1 MGKKIV
7 AAISLVLLSGT
18 ILVSCTDD
26 KNWSFVE
33 NESYSILPI
42 QCENPILV
50 KHFQDSDYLNNNF
63 GSQGGLK
70 IASLT
75 EDEAKVKSLSTDSYV
90 VEEEAFN
97 VTIETLQGN
106 DKIKMKKI
114 MADGSELALPD
125 NPDELKVQFVIT
137 PDGQQSFLASDIGIW
152 SVKDSDHTE
161 KISPDRYNFKS
172 YHDLAEWSTEL
183 YEENIV
189 RWNENVIP
197 DPSSTKLAY
206 VSNKHDI
213 YNEQNALFI
222 YDLTS
227 GMESISARSGNANY
241 MIEGWLNS
249 GTVLCMK
256 IERNQTGY
264 VAVPLDGEEVP
275 LEMIGADPFVYAV
288 QNALIAYTE
297 FLGSPDLHFAKY
309 LGTDGIEEIKSVK
322 VGWQTRVRGG
332 NYGFSPD
339 DSKFACLYIPVQ
351 NQQTRYIQVI
361 NLTERKVIDI
371 DSLPGDSDFMIE
383 FSWIDNETLMVVAGK
398 NNNDI
403 IEESTWIYDL
413 SGGEKK

>member
-7 AAISLVLLSGT
+7 AAVSLVLLSGT

-33 NESYSILPI
+33 DESYSILPI
-42 QCENPILV
+42 QCENPILI
-50 KHFQDSDYLNNNF
+50 KHLQDSDYLNNNF
-63 GSQGGLK
+63 DGQGGLK

-75 EDEAKVKSLSTDSYV
+75 EGESKVKSLSTESY
-90 VEEEAFN
+90 VEEEEDFD

-114 MADGSELALPD
+114 TAGGNEIALPD
-125 NPDELKVQFVIT
+125 NPDELNVQFIIT

-152 SVKDSDHTE
+152 SVEDSDHTN
-161 KISPDRYNFKS
+161 KISPDQYNSKS
-172 YHDLAEWSTEL
+172 YDDLAEWSTEL

-222 YDLTS
+222 YDLAS

-249 GTVLCMK
+249 DTVLCMR
-256 IERNQTGY
+256 IEQDKREY

-275 LEMIGADPFVYAV
+275 LEMTGSDPFVYAV
-288 QNALIAYTE
+288 QDDLIAYTE

-309 LGTDGIEEIKSVK
+309 LGIDGLEELKSVK

-339 DSKFACLYIPVQ
+339 DSKFACLYIPEG

-361 NLTERKVIDI
+361 DLTEEQIADI

-383 FSWIDNETLMVVAGK
+383 FSWVDNETLLVVAGESK
-398 NNNDI
+398 NDI

-413 SGGEKK
+413 SGGEEQ